1 MRKRSLP
8 LVLALVASTSMIVNC
23 QKTPSKRTATTTNGG
38 VGAPDSEAQAAK
50 TAADL
55 KITEECSVEIKN
67 LRKDLFSKMTQFNSQ
82 FMNKKIADLSE
93 SEKAQLTADSKTIV
107 DSCGTYIEKLKS
119 VNGAGCK
126 DSENKTNPLL
136 VKDSAQRDCEKNG
149 TYLKN
154 LTGQE
159 NDLSRQDQKRSTEEG
174 EARAIEKF
182 KRETLVLSK
191 EGRALMTSG
200 GVQWKAF
207 LDMGEIKTSKTELE
221 KLVKDGTTVCS
232 MDKEMDVA
240 ESKTAEFQL
249 VSVDENAKNPDGS
262 YEREVP
268 ENYENI
274 KSDKVGS
281 VVLTFSR
288 INAGD
293 NAGDLNYLVCVNVK
307 KEKMTAQKIKQVLG
321 KVLKSD
327 TRTED
332 QRNADKQ
339 KAAEEA
345 RREKDAQAAKEVQKA
360 KAASETTTVVQK
372 SAVQAAD
379 QKTATESLTVKDI
392 KAEGMKYQIIE
403 LSDGKT
409 VRIES
414 GKMNGLQKATE
425 GKAGSVVTI
434 EEKDKKKYLV
444 SRATKEEQSALI
456 IEDKDL
462 KDGSKPAAAAKPAQ
476 AAGAPATAAS
486 GAESNTVVDDQ
497 TGMKMSTTLSTPAAK
512 TDEKST
518 DTKVVLNEKDIQAL
532 KAKIVGSNGVS
543 ESLRFVSIVYDSQT
557 RTQKIIL
564 EGDTVLTLET
574 SRIVD
579 KNLLDSVVK
588 IEYDPKQKVEKDL
601 VSGKN
606 KIVGL
611 LYLKTGE
618 VIKVTW
624 LKDAKK

>member
-1 MRKRSLP
+1 MKKRSLP

-38 VGAPDSEAQAAK
+38 VGAPDSAAQAAK
-50 TAADL
+50 TATDL
-55 KITEECSVEIKN
+55 KITEECTVEIKN
-67 LRKDLFSKMTQFNSQ
+67 LRKDLFDKMTKFNSQ
-82 FMNKKIADLSE
+82 FMDKKIADLSE

-107 DSCGTYIEKLKS
+107 DNCGTFIEKLKS

-126 DSENKTNPLL
+126 DSDNKNSPLL
-136 VKDSAQRDCEKNG
+136 VKDKAQMYCEKNG
-149 TYLKN
+149 TNLKN

-159 NDLSRQDQKRSTEEG
+159 NDLSRADQKRSTEEG

-232 MDKEMDVA
+232 IDKEMDVA

-307 KEKMTAQKIKQVLG
+307 KEKMTTQKIKQVLG

-332 QRNADKQ
+332 QRNADKD

-345 RREKDAQAAKEVQKA
+345 KKTKEAQKAKDEAA

-372 SAVQAAD
+372 PAVQAVD

-403 LSDGKT
+403 LSNGKT

-425 GKAGSVVTI
+425 GKAGTAVVI
-434 EEKDKKKYLV
+434 KLIDGKNYLV
-444 SRATKEEQSALI
+444 TTDNQKSALI

-462 KDGSKPAAAAKPAQ
+462 KEGSKPAAAAKPAQ

-486 GAESNTVVDDQ
+486 GAESNTVVDDK
-497 TGMKMSTTLSTPAAK
+497 TGMKMSTTLSSPAAK

-518 DTKVVLNEKDIQAL
+518 DSKVVLNEKDIQAL
-532 KAKIVGSNGVS
+532 RAKFVGTKGKSV
-543 ESLRFVSIVYDSQT
+543 LAKVTSINYDKDT
-557 RTQKIIL
+557 RTQTVSLASGDELIIETSKII
-564 EGDTVLTLET
+564 
-574 SRIVD
+574 D
-579 KNLLDSVVK
+579 KKFLNEIVK
-588 IEYDPKQKVEKDL
+588 IEYNPNQTPEIDAKT
-601 VSGKN
+601 GKL
-606 KIVGL
+606 KLVGL
-611 LYLKTGE
+611 LYLEDKE
-618 VIKVTW
+618 AIKVTW
-624 LKDAKK
+624 LTSAKK

>member
-403 LSDGKT
+403 LSDGKA

-414 GKMNGLQKATE
+414 GKMNGLQKATAD
-425 GKAGSVVTI
+425 KAGTAVVI
-434 EEKDKKKYLV
+434 RHVDGKNYLV
-444 SRATKEEQSALI
+444 TTDNQNSALI

-462 KDGSKPAAAAKPAQ
+462 KEGSKPAAAAKPAQ

-486 GAESNTVVDDQ
+486 GAESNTVVDDK
-497 TGMKMSTTLSTPAAK
+497 TGMKMSTTLSSPAAK

-518 DTKVVLNEKDIQAL
+518 DSKVVLNEKDIQAL
-532 KAKIVGSNGVS
+532 RAKFVGSNGVS